1 MTNIMVTLLTK
12 TEKSEQTAVYTEMV
26 QSRGLL
32 GGLCDNF
39 ENGMFTDSSWYLKI
53 TY

>member
-1 MTNIMVTLLTK
+1 MTSIVVTLLTK

-32 GGLCDNF
+32 GG
-39 ENGMFTDSSWYLKI
+39 TV
-53 TY
+53 